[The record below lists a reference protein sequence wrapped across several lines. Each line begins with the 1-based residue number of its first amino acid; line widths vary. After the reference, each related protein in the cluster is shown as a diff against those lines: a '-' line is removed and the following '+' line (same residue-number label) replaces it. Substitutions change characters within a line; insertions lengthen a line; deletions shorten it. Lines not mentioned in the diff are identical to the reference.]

1 MFNAENEQRRD
12 LRSELVRPCRI
23 FDPRSGKYLHGTTCN
38 LSLSGALIR
47 IARPCTLRPGD
58 TLHVGIALDDRQGFM
73 QARDMFEA
81 TVVRAFGTPSGQTMV
96 AIQSDSASTPLQT
109 MLPEAA

>member
-1 MFNAENEQRRD
+1 MINSENEQRRH
-12 LRSELVRPCRI
+12 LRSELVHPCRI
-23 FDPRSGKYLHGTTCN
+23 YDPRSGKYLHGTTCN
-38 LSLSGALIR
+38 LSLDGALIR
-47 IARPCTLRPGD
+47 IARPCTLQPGD

-96 AIQSDSASTPLQT
+96 AIQSDAVITPLQAT
-109 MLPEAA
+109 LPEAA